1 MKTIKINLPENINRI
16 AIVPIAD
23 VHIGDPYCDI
33 ELLKKTIEKIRD
45 NPNVYCICNGDLM
58 NTALKTSVSD
68 VYSEKLTPMEQLL
81 TVRDLLAPIKHKIL
95 CMTNGNHEARVYK
108 TDGIDTTSILA
119 NELGISDR
127 YAPASALIFL
137 KLGKKTKKHT
147 NQQMQYSIF
156 VNHGVGGGHKIGGKL
171 NRLEDVVS
179 IVDADI
185 YIHSH
190 THLPAV
196 FKENFFRTNLTHQSV
211 EEVEKLFV
219 NTNAFLTYGGYG
231 ETYEFRPASRS
242 VPTIYLSGEERIME
256 AKI

>member
-1 MKTIKINLPENINRI
+1 MKTIKINLPRELNRI
-16 AIVPIAD
+16 RIVPIAD

-33 ELLKKTIEKIRD
+33 ETLNKTIETIKN
-45 NPNVYCICNGDLM
+45 NPDVYCICNGDLM

-81 TVRDLLAPIKHKIL
+81 KVRDLLYPIKDKII

-108 TDGIDTTSILA
+108 TDGIDTTAILA
-119 NELGISDR
+119 RELGIEDR
-127 YAPASALIFL
+127 YAPASALVFL
-137 KLGKKTKKHT
+137 KLGQKTKEHKT
-147 NQQMQYSIF
+147 QQMQYSIF
-156 VNHGVGGGHKIGGKL
+156 VNHGCGGGHRIGGKL

-179 IVDADI
+179 IVDADV

-196 FKENFFRTNLTHQSV
+196 FKNNFFRTNLTHQSV

-242 VPTIYLSGEERIME
+242 VPVIYLSGEERIME